1 MSTWKVEQQTN
12 LLTNETTQSIDVL
25 RMLEERVSDLAGI
38 LHNGLQH
45 AQADLDHLW
54 VGGRRQREVQQDFL
68 RSKLVQ
74 ILNVG
79 LGALGERAHN
89 NRHIQPEVQR
99 LVLVLEQRNQPRHK
113 PLLDDEPLLFV
124 RADDEVLDL
133 CCRLVAL
140 DIIVR
145 K

>member
-74 ILNVG
+74 ILVPLANEPTIVATFSLRCRG
-79 LGALGERAHN
+79 LFSFWSSAI
-89 NRHIQPEVQR
+89 NRGTNPCSMMNR
-99 LVLVLEQRNQPRHK
+99 FCLF
-113 PLLDDEPLLFV
+113 EPMMRFLICV
-124 RADDEVLDL
+124 
-133 CCRLVAL
+133 VAS
-140 DIIVR
+140 
-145 K
+145 